1 MSLHSYISDLL
12 AVVDLVPATEVLQV
26 STTLRQERSL
36 TYPHRAVWNQE
47 LLYVGGVLC
56 RAVYEWELS
65 KIQRSWE
72 ATQELQDRLQQCF
85 LHVLKFFTFHRST
98 PSSKVAELLAESFYG
113 CSTVPLRLLS
123 LVGIR
128 EAHDIRKFDRTISK
142 FLKSFPML
150 SEYVTEGGAHSIA
163 TLPDQHKISAITLSD
178 VLQDLH
184 RHPLDAEEL
193 VACLGWWIT
202 SRRDYPNSSTANLL
216 GAITLR
222 GSAGAICLS
231 SITHFIDPQ
240 ALGSHIPPDG
250 PLPLSLIPLN
260 IAKHFNRK
268 DFSNFRWEEF
278 TVATWLRYISRPDV
292 MSADEEYD
300 LTQSVGWA
308 SRVLGTICR
317 LWPQLSEDV
326 RNETLTTFKRK
337 PCIPTS
343 HGLCCPEDSYLPT
356 ADDAL
361 FRRLNL
367 PIVGHHSRFEVD
379 ESMKRFLTFIGV
391 RKNPP
396 VQTILLQ

>member
-1 MSLHSYISDLL
+1 MSLHSYIGELL
-12 AVVDLVPATEVLQV
+12 AVADLVPATEVLQV
-26 STTLRQERSL
+26 STTLRQEGSL
-36 TYPHRAVWNQE
+36 TYPHRTVWNRE

-56 RAVYEWELS
+56 RVVYEWELS

-72 ATQELQDRLQQCF
+72 ATQELQDRLQECF

-98 PSSKVAELLAESFYG
+98 PSSKIAELLSESFYG

-128 EAHDIRKFDRTISK
+128 EAPDIRKFDRTIAK

-178 VLQDLH
+178 VLQDL
-184 RHPLDAEEL
+184 RCHPLDVEEL

-202 SRRDYPNSSTANLL
+202 SGRDYPNYNMADLL
-216 GAITLR
+216 GAITLHD
-222 GSAGAICLS
+222 SAGAICLS

-250 PLPLSLIPLN
+250 PLPRSLIPLT

-278 TVATWLRYISRPDV
+278 TVATWLRYISCPDV

-300 LTQSVGWA
+300 FTQSVGWA
-308 SRVLGTICR
+308 SRVLSTISQ

-326 RNETLTTFKRK
+326 RNEAKTTFKRK

-343 HGLCCPEDSYLPT
+343 HGLHCPEDSYLPP
-356 ADDAL
+356 ADNAL
-361 FRRLNL
+361 FHRLNL
-367 PIVGHHSRFEVD
+367 PIVGYHPGFEVD
-379 ESMKRFLTFIGV
+379 QSMKSFLTFVGV

-396 VQTILLQ
+396 VQSILHQ